1 MHDCVAIRVLLV
13 DIGAARDQEPNT
25 VDLIE
30 SGGECERI
38 LAEVKVAFIV
48 GLDWQTRR
56 LFEQHIASRV
66 LLVLGTEEPS
76 AASLVDVRTR
86 VE

>member
-38 LAEVKVAFIV
+38 LAEVKVTFV
-48 GLDWQTRR
+48 VCLDWQTRR
-56 LFEQHIASRV
+56 LFEQHISSRV

-76 AASLVDVRTR
+76 AASLVDVCAR